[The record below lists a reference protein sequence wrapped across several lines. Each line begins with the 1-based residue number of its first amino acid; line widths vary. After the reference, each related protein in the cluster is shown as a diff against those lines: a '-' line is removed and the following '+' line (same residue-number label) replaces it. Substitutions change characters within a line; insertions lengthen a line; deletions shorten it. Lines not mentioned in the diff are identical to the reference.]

1 MSGPFPK
8 SKITRYSLI
17 LLNLPPTSRLIPF
30 QTFPANSTSVWSGWR
45 RFSAVQPPRFFRFHR
60 THSVTLWRVP
70 IWVKRSRSAPKSHPA
85 TTPHVPSTESAR
97 FRPVDEAGRASFTHL
112 SMWSSFALNLAFFSS
127 ADRVPARDVLMVGPA
142 APLLRNCRTGEKA
155 GRKYCYVTIGTR
167 EGPRTGRI
175 CDLSLW
181 RGCRTSPRLGLLQSG
196 GNSPGDGRPNGVRFG
211 SGHEW
216 SHFGVNCGCCA
227 STTFIEVFPNCSN
240 RGTCFFTRNLIRKH
254 RLLSYSSFI
263 RRLTEA
269 GGCYARVL
277 NGIDAVYPTSRMIF
291 LFVFDF
297 FFLYDNYQLHQRG
310 SDSDGRNVT

>member
-155 GRKYCYVTIGTR
+155 GRKYCYVRIGTR

-196 GNSPGDGRPNGVRFG
+196 GRFSRRREAKRG
-211 SGHEW
+211 QIQFWAWMKSFRGQLRMLCKH
-216 SHFGVNCGCCA
+216 HFHRGFPELFQSWNLFFY
-227 STTFIEVFPNCSN
+227 SEFDSETSFTFIF
-240 RGTCFFTRNLIRKH
+240 
-254 RLLSYSSFI
+254 
-263 RRLTEA
+263 
-269 GGCYARVL
+269 
-277 NGIDAVYPTSRMIF
+277 
-291 LFVFDF
+291 
-297 FFLYDNYQLHQRG
+297 
-310 SDSDGRNVT
+310 